1 MESLFSTFT
10 RKPLLRGIC
19 FASFVS
25 LAGAMTGCAKV
36 TLFTHPQS
44 LPEATLQ
51 LQVEP
56 AGQGIFAIAG
66 QTNLPDNTQMRVMA
80 IRQLQPT
87 QPVAE
92 ARPTYAILAYEPVT
106 VERGQWQT
114 ELNLWKIAPSGDY
127 RESWQLEA
135 ARLNLAVTPQ
145 PQVQFVVTLAPQG
158 VLASLEEQLK
168 TGGVRLPPSLLHTTP
183 EGEQFLQVE
192 QSLAVSLPQ
201 GQTAPLSLRPEDLND
216 GWGER
221 YLLVEEPPLPYTL
234 KPENERKTNAPAS
247 REEYMF

>member
-1 MESLFSTFT
+1 
-10 RKPLLRGIC
+10 
-19 FASFVS
+19 
-25 LAGAMTGCAKV
+25 MTGCAQSS
-36 TLFTHPQS
+36 LPQS
-44 LPEATLQ
+44 LPQSRSQSQPEADLK

-56 AGQGIFAIAG
+56 AGPGIFAIAG

-87 QPVAE
+87 QPVA
-92 ARPTYAILAYEPVT
+92 AAQPTYTILAYESVR
-106 VERGQWQT
+106 VEQGQWQT
-114 ELNLWKIAPSGDY
+114 KLNLWETAPDGSY

-145 PQVQFVVTLAPQG
+145 SEVQFVATLAPQG
-158 VLASLEEQLK
+158 VLASLEEQLRS
-168 TGGVRLPPSLLHTTP
+168 GGLRLPQSLLRTTL

-192 QSLAVSLPQ
+192 QSVAVNLPQ
-201 GQTAPLSLRPEDLND
+201 GKTTPPIQRPEDLND

-234 KPENERKTNAPAS
+234 KPEDERKTDAPANI
-247 REEYMF
+247 EEYLF